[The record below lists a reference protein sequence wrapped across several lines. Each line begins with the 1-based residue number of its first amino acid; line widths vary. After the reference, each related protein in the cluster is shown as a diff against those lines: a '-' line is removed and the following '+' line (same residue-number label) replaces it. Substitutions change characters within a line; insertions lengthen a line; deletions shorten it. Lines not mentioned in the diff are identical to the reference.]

1 MSKLFYQG
9 HGSYR
14 LVSDEGIVVY
24 IDPYAG
30 EGYDLTADLVLIS
43 HEHGDHNQVN
53 LIHQGKDCRI
63 LRPENMLRAGV
74 YESLTIHGITI
85 EAVPAYN
92 DTHDR
97 NACVGYVILMD
108 DKKIYASGD
117 TSCTDYMREKLSQEQ
132 LDYAFLP
139 IDGIYNMN
147 PEEASQCAK
156 IIGAKHTIPIH
167 MKPGALF
174 DRKMAEAFEAQG
186 RIIVEPNQEVEL

>member
-14 LVSDEGIVVY
+14 LVSDEGIVIY

-30 EGYDLTADLVLIS
+30 EGYNLIADLILIS

-53 LIHQGKDCRI
+53 LVRQGKDCRI
-63 LRPENMLRAGV
+63 LRPENMLKAGK
-74 YESLTIHGITI
+74 YKSLTIHGIAI

-92 DTHDR
+92 DKHDR
-97 NACVGYVILMD
+97 NACVGYVIAMD
-108 DKKIYASGD
+108 GKKIYASGD
-117 TSCTDYMREKLSQEQ
+117 TSCTDYMRENLSKEQ

-139 IDGIYNMN
+139 IDGVYNMN
-147 PEEASQCAK
+147 LEEASECAK
-156 IIGAKHTIPIH
+156 IIGAKHTVPIH

-174 DRKMAEAFEAQG
+174 DRTMAESFEAQG
-186 RIIVEPNQEVEL
+186 RIIVEPNQEVVL